1 MSTPRSSSISPAKL
15 ALPII
20 TLVLALVA
28 VVVGY
33 VQTTTGLADLS
44 KALES
49 QTATATDVYGGQSA
63 IGVASAILS
72 AGIIGVV
79 ISLAAIGILIGLNGF
94 RRDVVVEDV
103 ILDDEFLDDDVD
115 GIDELELNR
124 AAAPAAPCCC
134 GRRCRSRSRRAR
146 HRDRA
151 RRPPAE
157 PVVAGRARCPRGAD
171 RSLVGTTLSTAADC
185 GASSVGDRVRFHDGC
200 SAPDRGRRRRSARRA
215 RRSRS
220 APPSSQGF
228 FKTAPGQY
236 GAGDVFIGIT
246 VPAQRR
252 VARRFPSLPLAE
264 LDLLLDSEVH
274 EHRLTGLIIAGNRFE
289 RGVETGSATK
299 RRRAPTSPT
308 GTSPPCVGAA

>member
-94 RRDVVVEDV
+94 RRDAVIEDV
-103 ILDDEFLDDDVD
+103 ILDEEFLDDDVD

-124 AAAPAAPCCC
+124 AAAPAAP
-134 GRRCRSRSRRAR
+134 AAAAAAPAAAAPV
-146 HRDRA
+146 HA
-151 RRPPAE
+151 EPAIVTEPAAAPAE
-157 PVVAGRARCPRGAD
+157 PAV
-171 RSLVGTTLSTAADC
+171 
-185 GASSVGDRVRFHDGC
+185 
-200 SAPDRGRRRRSARRA
+200 
-215 RRSRS
+215 
-220 APPSSQGF
+220 
-228 FKTAPGQY
+228 
-236 GAGDVFIGIT
+236 
-246 VPAQRR
+246 
-252 VARRFPSLPLAE
+252 
-264 LDLLLDSEVH
+264 
-274 EHRLTGLIIAGNRFE
+274 
-289 RGVETGSATK
+289 
-299 RRRAPTSPT
+299 APTEPT
-308 GTSPPCVGAA
+308 EPEAPTAR